1 MSAPEI
7 TQDGIL
13 IQTFAQIFD
22 ELVTGYQG
30 IYGND
35 ISVDQESPDGQRIG
49 IEARERLD
57 MQGLALAIYNSLDPD
72 LAIGT
77 SLNRILKLSGLFLRP
92 SGNSQ
97 VDVDIDAANI
107 LVLDS
112 GYTVRD
118 ELGQNWITTDSNNLI
133 AGTNVVTLFAENVGQ
148 VEADPNT
155 VNQPVTIVLGVNSV
169 DNPAAAVPG
178 QDEETEVAVR
188 IRRNASLENPA
199 QSNRGSMFARLGN
212 IANVTAIAVY
222 ENPTS
227 TVSAGGVPA
236 HGIWVV
242 IEGGDVEEIA
252 EIMAKNK
259 HDGTAMRGAISET
272 FEETVTRPDGSSF
285 IIVHTM
291 LFDRPTD
298 VPLIVAVDAAPK
310 NPSDVINAG
319 AIEQAI
325 AAKFYNTNQPAI
337 ASELYTEGYK
347 AGNNFVLTDLTIDDG
362 GGPTEGQIVNGLD
375 ERFTIDVSNVTVTII

>member
-13 IQTFAQIFD
+13 IQTFAQLFD
-22 ELVTGYQG
+22 GLVVDYKV

-35 ISVDQESPDGQRIG
+35 ITVDQESPDGQRIG

-72 LAIGT
+72 LAVGT

-92 SGNSQ
+92 TARSQ
-97 VDVDIDAANI
+97 VDVEIDAAN
-107 LVLDS
+107 VLSLES

-118 ELGQNWITTDSNNLI
+118 ALGQNWITTDLNNLV
-133 AGTNVVTLFAENVGQ
+133 GGVNVVTLFAEDFGQ

-178 QDEETEVAVR
+178 SDEETEPEIR

-199 QSNRGSMFARLGN
+199 TSNRGSLFARLGN
-212 IANVTAIAVY
+212 IANVTGLRVY
-222 ENPTS
+222 ENPNAVDTPS
-227 TVSAGGVPA
+227 GIPG

-242 IEGGDVEEIA
+242 IEGGDVETIA
-252 EIMAKNK
+252 EVMAKNK

-272 FEETVTRPDGSSF
+272 FEETVTRPDGTSF

-298 VPLIVAVDAAPK
+298 IPLIVAVDAAK
-310 NPSDVINAG
+310 RSPSDIINAS
-319 AIEQAI
+319 AIEAAI
-325 AAKFYNTNQPAI
+325 ASKIYNINDPAL

-347 AGNNFVLTDLTIDDG
+347 AGNNFILTDLTVDDG
-362 GGPTEGQIVNGLD
+362 SGPTEGQLTNGLD
-375 ERFTIDVSNVTVTII
+375 ERFTLDVADVTVTLI